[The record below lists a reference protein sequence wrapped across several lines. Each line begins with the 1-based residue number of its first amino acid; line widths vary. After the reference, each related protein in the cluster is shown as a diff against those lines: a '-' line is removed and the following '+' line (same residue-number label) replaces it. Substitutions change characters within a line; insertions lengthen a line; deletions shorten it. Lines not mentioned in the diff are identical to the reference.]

1 MSSKESNGSKIC
13 LKDNEVTYFEPK
25 ETSGILKQNEN
36 LAQSLVN
43 QLPPAPNK
51 YNKDTTKEYY
61 NSYNITNI
69 FKLQTIDSTMILNIL
84 SKTNISKAP
93 GIDKL
98 PGTFLRDG

>member
-25 ETSGILKQNEN
+25 ETSGIFKKNYEN

-43 QLPPAPNK
+43 QLPPAQNK

-69 FKLQTIDSTMILNIL
+69 FKLQTIDSTMILNIV
-84 SKTNISKAP
+84 S
-93 GIDKL
+93 
-98 PGTFLRDG
+98 